1 MYLEDGREIY
11 ESDKYPGY
19 YIDAD
24 TGAFCD
30 EMGNYIGGNIDNGDT
45 PGRKP
50 TMRREHRNNY
60 LNKEAMK
67 ILYRILML
75 LLWIPIVAFL
85 IFGLPI
91 ILIISSVVYLFT
103 GRTKGLF
110 FEMYINVFEEL
121 IDTASILAKKGEK
134 E

>member
-1 MYLEDGREIY
+1 
-11 ESDKYPGY
+11 
-19 YIDAD
+19 
-24 TGAFCD
+24 
-30 EMGNYIGGNIDNGDT
+30 
-45 PGRKP
+45 
-50 TMRREHRNNY
+50 
-60 LNKEAMK
+60 
-67 ILYRILML
+67 ML

>member
-1 MYLEDGREIY
+1 
-11 ESDKYPGY
+11 
-19 YIDAD
+19 
-24 TGAFCD
+24 
-30 EMGNYIGGNIDNGDT
+30 
-45 PGRKP
+45 
-50 TMRREHRNNY
+50 
-60 LNKEAMK
+60 MK

>member
-1 MYLEDGREIY
+1 
-11 ESDKYPGY
+11 
-19 YIDAD
+19 
-24 TGAFCD
+24 
-30 EMGNYIGGNIDNGDT
+30 
-45 PGRKP
+45 
-50 TMRREHRNNY
+50 
-60 LNKEAMK
+60 MK
-67 ILYRILML
+67 IIYRILML

-121 IDTASILAKKGEK
+121 IDTASMLAKKGEK

>member
-1 MYLEDGREIY
+1 
-11 ESDKYPGY
+11 
-19 YIDAD
+19 
-24 TGAFCD
+24 
-30 EMGNYIGGNIDNGDT
+30 
-45 PGRKP
+45 
-50 TMRREHRNNY
+50 
-60 LNKEAMK
+60 
-67 ILYRILML
+67 ML

-121 IDTASILAKKGEK
+121 IDTASMLAKKGEK

>member
-1 MYLEDGREIY
+1 
-11 ESDKYPGY
+11 
-19 YIDAD
+19 
-24 TGAFCD
+24 
-30 EMGNYIGGNIDNGDT
+30 
-45 PGRKP
+45 
-50 TMRREHRNNY
+50 
-60 LNKEAMK
+60 MK
-67 ILYRILML
+67 IIYRILML
-75 LLWIPIVAFL
+75 LLWILIIACL

-91 ILIISSVVYLFT
+91 CLLISPVIYLFT

>member
-1 MYLEDGREIY
+1 
-11 ESDKYPGY
+11 
-19 YIDAD
+19 
-24 TGAFCD
+24 
-30 EMGNYIGGNIDNGDT
+30 
-45 PGRKP
+45 
-50 TMRREHRNNY
+50 
-60 LNKEAMK
+60 MK

-121 IDTASILAKKGEK
+121 IDTASILAKKGKK

>member
-1 MYLEDGREIY
+1 
-11 ESDKYPGY
+11 
-19 YIDAD
+19 
-24 TGAFCD
+24 
-30 EMGNYIGGNIDNGDT
+30 
-45 PGRKP
+45 
-50 TMRREHRNNY
+50 
-60 LNKEAMK
+60 
-67 ILYRILML
+67 ML

-121 IDTASILAKKGEK
+121 IDTASILAKKGKK